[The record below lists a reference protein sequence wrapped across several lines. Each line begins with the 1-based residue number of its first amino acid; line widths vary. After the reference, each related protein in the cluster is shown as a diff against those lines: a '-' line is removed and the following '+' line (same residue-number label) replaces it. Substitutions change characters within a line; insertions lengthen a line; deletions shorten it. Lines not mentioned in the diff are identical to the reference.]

1 MKTASREKSG
11 FQNSLITLLK
21 NTGIEI
27 GLLLISALLF
37 ALSFPSFLSKHG
49 FLFPLAFIAI
59 FPVFI
64 VVHRTGWIR
73 IFVYG
78 ALYGFVCYV
87 LYNYW
92 LAKFHPLAL
101 IVVPLIYATY
111 FFFFFPVLKLIDRF
125 FPRYGYI
132 LQAIAWI
139 AYEYLRTQ
147 GYLGYAY
154 GILGYSQYLFLPLAR
169 LATLT
174 GIWGVT
180 LIVIFPSAF
189 LGNCFKDGLKDG
201 FKGVSLYLKK
211 HKPAILIYVTL
222 FFLVLIYGFID
233 VVNFKDTRKWKAALI
248 QQNSDPWKNDYIEY
262 ENALDSLIALSNK
275 ALFEDPEIIIWSET
289 AFVPAIYYHNR
300 YRESREALTVVLRL
314 LDFLKQQRIPYIV
327 GNDDGRKSKIG
338 TPYETRIDYNA
349 SILFQDGEIKQIYRK
364 VHLVPFTEHFPYEK
378 ILPWMHKLLVETD
391 THFWEKG
398 TEYTVFEVD
407 GIKFSTPIC
416 FEDTF
421 GYLCR
426 RFVRNGADVLVNMTN
441 DTWSGSVVSE
451 IQHMS
456 MAVFRAI
463 ENRRSMVRSTNS
475 GITCLITPNG
485 KITKRLDP
493 FIEDH
498 LIVDIPVFSG
508 RTTLYTLWEDWFAIG
523 ALFLSVAGI
532 IFGITLDILCKKRND
547 QKNS

>member
-1 MKTASREKSG
+1 VKTAFKEKPG
-11 FQNSLITLLK
+11 FQQLLLTLLK

-27 GLLLISALLF
+27 SLLILSALLF
-37 ALSFPSFLSKHG
+37 AISFPSFLSKDG
-49 FLFPLAFIAI
+49 FLFPLAFIAVI
-59 FPVFI
+59 PVFI

-73 IFVYG
+73 VFIYG
-78 ALYGFVCYV
+78 AFYGFICYV

-101 IVVPLIYATY
+101 IVVPIIYATY
-111 FFFFFPVLKLIDRF
+111 FFFFFPVLKLIDWL

-132 LQAIAWI
+132 LQAFAWI

-169 LATLT
+169 FAALT

-189 LGNCFKDGLKDG
+189 IGNCLKDG
-201 FKGVSLYLKK
+201 FKDGFNTFSLYIKK
-211 HKPAILIYVTL
+211 HKPVIIIYGII
-222 FFLVLIYGFID
+222 FFLILIYGFID
-233 VVNFKDTRKWKAALI
+233 VVDLKGVRTWKAGLI
-248 QQNSDPWKNDYIEY
+248 QQDSDPWKNNYIEY
-262 ENALDSLIALSNK
+262 ENALDSLITLSNK
-275 ALFEDPEIIIWSET
+275 ALSENPEVIIWSET

-300 YRESREALTVVLRL
+300 YRESSEALTVVLRL
-314 LDFLKQQRIPYIV
+314 LDFLKQQKIPYIV
-327 GNDDGRKSKIG
+327 GNDDGRKIKTG

-349 SILFQDGEIKQIYRK
+349 SILFQDGEIKKIYRK
-364 VHLVPFTEHFPYEK
+364 VHLVPFTEHFPYK
-378 ILPWMHKLLVETD
+378 KTLPWMHKLLVETD

-463 ENRRSMVRSTNS
+463 ENKRSVVRCANS
-475 GITCLITPNG
+475 GITCLISPNG
-485 KITKRLDP
+485 KIMNRLEP
-493 FIEDH
+493 FIRSY
-498 LIVDIPVFSG
+498 LIVDIPVITE

-523 ALFLSVAGI
+523 SLFLSITGI
-532 IFGITLDILCKKRND
+532 FYGIVKKTIKEKFKKD
-547 QKNS
+547 

>member
-1 MKTASREKSG
+1 M
-11 FQNSLITLLK
+11 FSLFK

-27 GLLLISALLF
+27 CLLFISALLF
-37 ALSFPSFLSKHG
+37 AISFPSFLSKDG
-49 FLFPLAFIAI
+49 LLFPLAFIAI

-73 IFVYG
+73 VFFYG
-78 ALYGFVCYV
+78 ALYGFICYV

-101 IVVPLIYATY
+101 IVVPVIYAAY
-111 FFFFFPVLKLIDRF
+111 FFFFFPVLKLIDWL

-132 LQAIAWI
+132 LQAVAWI

-169 LATLT
+169 FAALT

-180 LIVIFPSAF
+180 LIVIFPSTF
-189 LGNCFKDGLKDG
+189 IGNCLKDG
-201 FKGVSLYLKK
+201 VKSGFEGISFYMKK
-211 HKPAILIYVTL
+211 HLPAITVYAIV
-222 FFLVLIYGFID
+222 FILVLIYGFVD
-233 VVNFKDTRKWKAALI
+233 VVSLKGVKTWRAALI
-248 QQNSDPWKNDYIEY
+248 QQNSDPWKNDYVEY

-275 ALFEDPEIIIWSET
+275 SLSENPEIVIWSET

-300 YRESREALTVVLRL
+300 YREYREALPVVLKL
-314 LDFLKQQRIPYIV
+314 LDFLKQQKIPYIV

-349 SILFQDGEIKQIYRK
+349 SILFLDGEIKQIYRK
-364 VHLVPFTEHFPYEK
+364 VHLVPFSEHFPYKK

-426 RFVRNGADVLVNMTN
+426 RFVRKGADVLVNMTN

-463 ENRRSMVRSTNS
+463 ENKRSLVRSTNS
-475 GITCLITPNG
+475 GITCLITPDG
-485 KITKRLDP
+485 EIVKRLDP
-493 FIEDH
+493 FVEDY
-498 LIVDIPVFSG
+498 LIVDIPLISE
-508 RTTLYTLWEDWFAIG
+508 RTTLYTLWEDWFGIG
-523 ALFLSVAGI
+523 SLFLAAAGI
-532 IFGITLDILCKKRND
+532 LFGIIKKTLKEKF
-547 QKNS
+547 K